1 MQKKK
6 QWLIGGVLVLC
17 LLISVFMQARPGET
31 RKNDLGGEDYVA
43 VIRVEGPIVASA
55 SPAGMFGGMETA
67 SSDRLMREFREA
79 AKDEHAKA
87 VLVRINSPGGSATA
101 TQEIGTEMD
110 RLRAAGKPII
120 ISMGDTCA
128 SGGYWM
134 AAKGDY
140 IYANPS
146 TLTGSIGVIIGYTN
160 YRELLAKLGITSEP
174 IKSGAH
180 KDILSPNRP
189 MTDEERALVQDMVN
203 DIYNQFVAVVADGR
217 HLDESR
223 VRELADGRIFTGRQ
237 AKELGLVDAL
247 GNHYDALA
255 YTAERVGLATED
267 TPVHEYGEQNPW
279 QQIFGTQ
286 LQSALQQ
293 TLARAF
299 SQGLSEFAARLDGA
313 ESEVPH
319 VR

>member
-6 QWLIGGVLVLC
+6 QWLIGGVIVLC
-17 LLISVFMQARPGET
+17 LLISIFLQARPSEPSG
-31 RKNDLGGEDYVA
+31 KDFVGEDYVA

-55 SPAGMFGGMETA
+55 GPAGLFGGIESA
-67 SSDRLMREFREA
+67 SSERLMREFREA
-79 AKDEHAKA
+79 AKDERAKA

-160 YRELLAKLGITSEP
+160 YRELLEKIGVTNDP
-174 IKSGAH
+174 IKSGEH

-189 MTDEERALVQDMVN
+189 MTEEERALLQDMVN
-203 DIYNQFVAVVADGR
+203 DIYSQFVDVVAAGR
-217 HLDESR
+217 RLEPAR
-223 VRELADGRIFTGRQ
+223 VRELADGRVFTGRQ

-255 YTAERVGLATED
+255 YTAELVGLDPED
-267 TPVHEYGEQNPW
+267 TPVREYGEPTPW

-286 LQSALQQ
+286 LQAALQE
-293 TLARAF
+293 TLAQAF
-299 SQGLSEFAARLDGA
+299 SQGLTEFTTRLRAA